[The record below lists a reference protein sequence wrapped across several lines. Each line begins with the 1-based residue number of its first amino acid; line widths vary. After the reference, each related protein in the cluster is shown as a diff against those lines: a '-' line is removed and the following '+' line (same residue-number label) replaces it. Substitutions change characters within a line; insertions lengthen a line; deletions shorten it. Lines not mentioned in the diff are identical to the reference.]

1 MELTNAW
8 SEDGDWQVLAAL
20 LHNIFGQDFGKGIG
34 IWIPLDDGRRQ
45 GVKGVLIEALAQLK
59 GILAG
64 HRAAVELLLDVTH
77 VAVRKCCGDMDK
89 GLEKVVKHIQNY
101 KKNIG
106 NFCI

>member
-8 SEDGDWQVLAAL
+8 SKDGDWQVLAAL

-45 GVKGVLIEALAQLK
+45 GVKGVLIETFAQLK

-64 HRAAVELLLDVTH
+64 HRAAVEFLLDVTH
-77 VAVRKCCGDMDK
+77 VAVRKCCGYMDK
-89 GLEKVVKHIQNY
+89 GLEKVVEHI
-101 KKNIG
+101 KKNIR
-106 NFCI
+106 NV